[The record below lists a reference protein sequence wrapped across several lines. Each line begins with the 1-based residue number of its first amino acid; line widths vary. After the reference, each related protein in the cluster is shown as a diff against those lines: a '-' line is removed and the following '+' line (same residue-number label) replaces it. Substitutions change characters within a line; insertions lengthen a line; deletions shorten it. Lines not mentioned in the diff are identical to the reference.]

1 MLAKTADLDFVAKE
15 LQYHRICRLNYF
27 NRAQAAR
34 KLATSMEDKA
44 KSVRQAHKC
53 AFQNLSSC
61 IKLNIL
67 EKEEVHSLLELYNH
81 YMSLF
86 VEFTEE
92 THHGNGFTIG
102 HLEERIMKRFGD
114 QVIIT
119 RRNRKRKG
127 KIVFSS
133 QMDTKVA
140 IKQFYENS
148 MGNTIQVRQV
158 ASMLRHEIRNAK
170 KTELPSQL
178 TVDDIIR
185 GDVEV
190 PELLNEFIKHLIHG
204 PDTISVPSPRKQVF
218 SNTYNIF
225 TI

>member
-61 IKLNIL
+61 IELNIL
-67 EKEEVHSLLELYNH
+67 EKEEIHSLLELYNH

-86 VEFTEE
+86 VEFTEQ

-114 QVIIT
+114 REIEKEKAKFFSALKWTPKLQLNSFMKIQWATPFKYDKLLRCSDT
-119 RRNRKRKG
+119 R
-127 KIVFSS
+127 
-133 QMDTKVA
+133 
-140 IKQFYENS
+140 
-148 MGNTIQVRQV
+148 
-158 ASMLRHEIRNAK
+158 
-170 KTELPSQL
+170 
-178 TVDDIIR
+178 
-185 GDVEV
+185 
-190 PELLNEFIKHLIHG
+190 
-204 PDTISVPSPRKQVF
+204 
-218 SNTYNIF
+218 
-225 TI
+225 